1 MNRLVRE
8 HYPVSQLPE
17 DLREGFEGQT
27 DVRVTIDEAEAG
39 SKIASP
45 GGEAGHF
52 GRFKH
57 LSRSNFADMDE
68 VVGYVRSLRD
78 EWAHRER

>member
-27 DVRVTIDEAEAG
+27 DVRVTIDVAARPGEPPEP
-39 SKIASP
+39 AS
-45 GGEAGHF
+45 GGFFERH
-52 GRFKH
+52 KH
-57 LSRSNFADMDE
+57 VRQSNFTSGEDVDA
-68 VVGYVRSLRD
+68 YVRSLRD
-78 EWAHRER
+78 E

>member
-8 HYPVSQLPE
+8 HYPVSKLPD

-27 DVRVTIDEAEAG
+27 DVRVTIDVAAG
-39 SKIASP
+39 SDSASP
-45 GGEAGHF
+45 AVEEGHF

-57 LSRSNFADMDE
+57 LRRSNFGDMDE
-68 VVGYVRSLRD
+68 VVSYVRSLRD